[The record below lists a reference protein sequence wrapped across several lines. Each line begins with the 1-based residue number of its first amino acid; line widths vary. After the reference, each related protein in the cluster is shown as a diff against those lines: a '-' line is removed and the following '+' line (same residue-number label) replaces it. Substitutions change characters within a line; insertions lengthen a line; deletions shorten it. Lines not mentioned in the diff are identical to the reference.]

1 MNSKGIA
8 FLVFSII
15 NGVYSLNHDFFA
27 NYKILKI
34 MDSGQTQEVYPKN
47 CQELYD
53 FFLITSGFY
62 NVSTDD
68 HTVKNVFCEVEKKNN
83 AVVKG
88 LTHYWPIDS
97 DGRDVVGGRDFYT
110 SGKILYAKDKDFNE
124 NSAIDLTG
132 NYYLSVAEDIHYF
145 VGNFT
150 FCIWVNLHTNGMKTF
165 RLLEFGDHYK
175 RNNVLIRVD
184 TETRK
189 IYIFLRD
196 RDGNNQ
202 EIELNKLINW
212 NTWHH
217 ICFTLNGLRAT
228 AYLDGAKKNSVIWS
242 WQVGPHLKKAYTIGA
257 YVFDGPI
264 EIAIFKFSD
273 MIIFNR
279 GLDENEISLIKNLP
293 TKLERQ
299 LVKN

>member
-1 MNSKGIA
+1 M
-8 FLVFSII
+8 
-15 NGVYSLNHDFFA
+15 
-27 NYKILKI
+27 
-34 MDSGQTQEVYPKN
+34 
-47 CQELYD
+47 YD

-83 AVVKG
+83 AGKFYEFNINYFNIHIFSNLVILVVKG

-165 RLLEFGDHYK
+165 RLLEFGDDYS

-228 AYLDGAKKNSVIWS
+228 AYLDGAKTNSVIWS
-242 WQVGPHLKKAYTIGA
+242 WQEGPHLKKYYTIGA
-257 YVFDGPI
+257 DRHVSQI
-264 EIAIFKFSD
+264 QIARFKFSD